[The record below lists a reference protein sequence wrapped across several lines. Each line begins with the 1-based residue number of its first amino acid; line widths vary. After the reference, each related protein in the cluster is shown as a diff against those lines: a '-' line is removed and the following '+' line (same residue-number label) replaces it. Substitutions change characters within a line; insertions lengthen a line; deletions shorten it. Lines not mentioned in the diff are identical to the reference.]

1 MFKESKAEKLD
12 LSSFDTRKVT
22 SIGSMFAFSNITTN
36 VVKEQPKQE
45 APKVQ
50 VETPVAPTVAQ
61 EVIKADDID
70 AILNSAPKVQQET
83 PKMEQPK
90 VVNPIADMSDDDL
103 INSILNGN

>member
-1 MFKESKAEKLD
+1 MNLAEL
-12 LSSFDTRKVT
+12 T
-22 SIGSMFAFSNITTN
+22 FSNITTN

-45 APKVQ
+45 AEPKQEV
-50 VETPVAPTVAQ
+50 VTVTPSVAQ